1 MRRAL
6 IFTAIA
12 TTVGG
17 ALLFQG
23 PLFASPDPV
32 PEGFESLFNG
42 SDFSGWLVP
51 EGDNGHLQVIDG
63 VIDYDA
69 LSEAPGDKNLW
80 TEEEFKDFVLKV
92 DWRLTETPFVNPNVQ
107 LIKTD
112 GTPKLNEHGE
122 VIRVPLPDSDSGIY
136 LRGTSKAQ
144 VNIWCWPVG
153 SGEVWGYRTDRNMP
167 PEVHAAVTP
176 RTMADNDIG
185 EWNRF
190 VITMRDDRLT
200 VELNGIVVIEDATLP
215 GVPESGRIALQH
227 HGRKNAEGNWV
238 SSPSL
243 VQFRNI
249 FIKRLDD

>member
-6 IFTAIA
+6 TFTAIA

-17 ALLFQG
+17 AFLFQA
-23 PLFASPDPV
+23 PLLASPDPV
-32 PEGFESLFNG
+32 PEGFEPLFNG

-51 EGDNGHLQVIDG
+51 QGDNGHWQVIDG

-80 TEEEFKDFVLKV
+80 TEEEFEDFVLKL
-92 DWRLTETPFVNPNVQ
+92 DWRITETPFVNPNVQ
-107 LIKTD
+107 LIKSD

-136 LRGTSKAQ
+136 LRGSPKAQ

-167 PEVHAAVTP
+167 PEVRAAVTP

-190 VITMRDDRLT
+190 VITMKKDRLT
-200 VELNGIVVIEDATLP
+200 VELNGIVVIENAELP
-215 GVPESGRIALQH
+215 GVPQSGRIALQH
-227 HGRKNAEGNWV
+227 HGRKDAEGNWV
-238 SSPSL
+238 SSPSI

-249 FIKRLDD
+249 FIRRID